1 MSIAPAITLVIRLSP
16 VSLCFE
22 KMQGKPYVSC
32 PPLKCDAFFIWL
44 APPLA
49 YEIASGG
56 ASSKDKKRLYSVSGR
71 IDATASGFTA
81 VFARP
86 RPEADFGLLIQHEF

>member
-1 MSIAPAITLVIRLSP
+1 MSFPQQLHWLSAIACFIVFRENAGKTICFLS
-16 VSLCFE
+16 
-22 KMQGKPYVSC
+22 
-32 PPLKCDAFFIWL
+32 CDAFFIWL

-56 ASSKDKKRLYSVSGR
+56 ASSKDKMRLYSVSGG

-86 RPEADFGLLIQHEF
+86 RPEADFSLLIQHEF